1 MRNLLIGVASLFF
14 TLTLNAFEFTGKVVG
29 VTDGDTITVLYQ
41 GNKQYKVR
49 LQHIDSPEVG
59 QPFGAKAK
67 QALSAKVFGKEVT
80 IKWDEM
86 DRFKRILGEVYIDK
100 RWINPELVS
109 EGMAWH
115 YKFYSKD
122 KTMATAETKARTAK
136 LGIWSQPNPT
146 APWDF
151 RRGKGDVRQEI
162 GQANTPVFL
171 TRSGTKYH
179 RADCRSLAKSK
190 VPSTLAKVT
199 GHYGPCSLCKP
210 PVIKVQAQPEPNR
223 LPEVGAAN
231 QVFVTKSGSK
241 YHRDGCRSL
250 SKSKI
255 AIALANARKRYGP
268 CKVCKPPQ

>member
-1 MRNLLIGVASLFF
+1 MKHTLVALLALCLCH

-49 LQHIDSPEVG
+49 LQHIDCPETG
-59 QPFGAKAK
+59 QPFAAKAK
-67 QALSAKVFGKEVT
+67 QSLSAKVFGKEVT

-86 DRFKRILGEVYIDK
+86 DRYKRVLGEVYIGK
-100 RWINPELVS
+100 RWINVELVS

-122 KTMATAETKARTAK
+122 KTMAAAETKARTAK

-151 RRGKGDVRQEI
+151 RRGKGDVQQEI

-171 TRSGTKYH
+171 TRSG
-179 RADCRSLAKSK
+179 
-190 VPSTLAKVT
+190 
-199 GHYGPCSLCKP
+199 
-210 PVIKVQAQPEPNR
+210 
-223 LPEVGAAN
+223 
-231 QVFVTKSGSK
+231 SK

-250 SKSKI
+250 AKSKI